1 MAQKRRVGCGVGKAQ
16 FRERQPGIATV
27 VAFKRLGQ
35 IGLIAIA
42 GLDVILYLLHAIA
55 ETGRGLSWFER
66 LLHGPVPWLWL
77 SGGSQPALQLFLL
90 SLRQVRV
97 HPQVTVTCLDRKS
110 TRLNSSH

>member
-35 IGLIAIA
+35 VGLIAIA
-42 GLDVILYLLHAIA
+42 GLDVILHLLHAIA
-55 ETGRGLSWFER
+55 EIGRGLSR
-66 LLHGPVPWLWL
+66 LEWLPHGPVLWLWL
-77 SGGSQPALQLFLL
+77 SGCSQPLFQLLLL

-97 HPQVTVTCLDRKS
+97 YPQITVP
-110 TRLNSSH
+110 